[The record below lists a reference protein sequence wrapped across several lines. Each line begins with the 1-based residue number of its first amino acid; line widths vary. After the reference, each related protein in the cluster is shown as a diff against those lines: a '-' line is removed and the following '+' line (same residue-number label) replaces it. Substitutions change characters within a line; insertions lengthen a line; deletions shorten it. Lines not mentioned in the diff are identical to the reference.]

1 MGALRLAKFNVDDS
15 QSVTFKGLPIPANA
29 IFWIGVTGA
38 MMQGRLE
45 PTVGIVV
52 AFILLMGL
60 LMVCNLPMFSL
71 KMSDFSLRNNFVRY
85 IVIAAAVI
93 FVATMGVAGFAATI
107 LLYIVVSVLQRVV
120 RITTD

>member
-1 MGALRLAKFNVDDS
+1 MGTLLLIFFIFFIVI
-15 QSVTFKGLPIPANA
+15 PIVRIAVA
-29 IFWIGVTGA
+29 AYTVRRKMRDA
-38 MMQGRLE
+38 MRQQGRLE